1 MNCIT
6 TAILDHY
13 TKRYLRKATIVF
25 QQNEIVTCKSIL
37 QIVIKRKYWLVFKYT
52 HFITSVNSNL

>member
-13 TKRYLRKATIVF
+13 TKRYLRKATIV
-25 QQNEIVTCKSIL
+25 T
-37 QIVIKRKYWLVFKYT
+37 R
-52 HFITSVNSNL
+52 FITSVTQIYNQSLHGIFYDIKLLGIYKPFI